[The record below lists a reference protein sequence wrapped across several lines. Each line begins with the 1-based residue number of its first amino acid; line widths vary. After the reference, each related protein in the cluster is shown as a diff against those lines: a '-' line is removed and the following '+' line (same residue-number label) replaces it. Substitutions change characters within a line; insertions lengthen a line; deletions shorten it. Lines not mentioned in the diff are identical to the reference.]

1 MSTDAQ
7 TRRAG
12 SVPGPAGG
20 PAQGADP
27 AGQLL
32 RRLTVLPAMLVLAW
46 LLVSLPL
53 LLLGVFRPL
62 PMLVLSVPLAAGL
75 VLAVLRWVPQA
86 SPPDPASLPD
96 PAGWAERARTP
107 WWVLIA
113 LVVIAAGFGADQF
126 IYHAQQII
134 IMRDPAS
141 YIQFGNWLAGH
152 GSLPIPAD
160 RAAFGPAH
168 QVLHFKSFAFYQ
180 VGGTVVPQFMAGLPM
195 LLAGGFW
202 AGGVSTAV
210 AMGALFGALGVL
222 AFGGLV
228 ARLAGPRW
236 APLAALVLALSLP
249 EQLTSRSTYS
259 EPVVQILFL
268 GGLCLIIDSLLARGR
283 GAQVAAALG
292 GLAVGMTLLVR
303 IDGAS
308 DVLPLI
314 PYIGLLLIGRRPQAV
329 PMLGGLVAG
338 GLYGVVDGLLLS
350 RPYLHTIKSSLVPL
364 ALVGIVVVLATV
376 AAVVVLRERGL
387 PEITG
392 SWLPNAAAALAFV
405 VTLGFIVRPYV
416 QTTHTAVTGA
426 TRQVIA
432 SFQRDNHLL
441 VDPTRTYYEISL
453 HGVFWYIGVPAVL
466 LGTLGAAVLAR
477 RCVRGR
483 APAWTLPLM
492 IFAWTIVTTLY
503 RPSITPDQPWA
514 SRRLVPAVLP
524 GFILLAVWALPW
536 LTGWLRRHDYDRV
549 FRAGVG
555 TVGVA
560 ALIIPAV
567 MTTYGLG
574 IKPGGPLGVRPT
586 STTVAFTRTYR
597 GEAAAIARLCT
608 AIPGNA
614 SVLIVDGSVADH
626 LSEVVR
632 GMCDVPVARLPRW
645 TPTPAQV
652 RDVVS
657 SIRQAG
663 RQPVLLAAKKS
674 ELTRY
679 GGSVREVMALR
690 IVQDGHTLT
699 TPPKTTWTVPFNV
712 WMTEPPR

>member
-1 MSTDAQ
+1 
-7 TRRAG
+7 
-12 SVPGPAGG
+12 
-20 PAQGADP
+20 
-27 AGQLL
+27 
-32 RRLTVLPAMLVLAW
+32 VLPAVLVLAW
-46 LLVSLPL
+46 LLAGLPL

-62 PMLVLSVPLAAGL
+62 PMLVVSVLLAVGL

-96 PAGWAERARTP
+96 PDGSAERARTP

-113 LVVIAAGFGADQF
+113 LIVIAAGFGADQF
-126 IYHAQQII
+126 IFHAQQII

-168 QVLHFKSFAFYQ
+168 QVLRFDSYAFYQ

-202 AGGVSTAV
+202 AGGVSTAA

-236 APLAALVLALSLP
+236 ALLAALVLALSMP
-249 EQLTSRSTYS
+249 EQVTSRSTYS
-259 EPVVQILFL
+259 EPVVQILFF
-268 GGLCLIIDSLLARGR
+268 GGLCLVIDSLTAQGR
-283 GAQVAAALG
+283 RAQVAAALG
-292 GLAVGMTLLVR
+292 GLALGITLLVR

-308 DVLPLI
+308 DMLAVV
-314 PYIGLLLIGRRPQAV
+314 PYLGLLLIGRRPQAV
-329 PMLGGLVAG
+329 PMLGGLVIG
-338 GLYGVVDGLLLS
+338 GLYGVVDGLVLS
-350 RPYLHTIKSSLVPL
+350 RPYLHSIKTSLVPL
-364 ALVGIVVVLATV
+364 VLVSILVVLATG

-387 PEITG
+387 PQITR

-405 VTLGFIVRPYV
+405 VTLAFIVRPYL
-416 QTTHTAVTGA
+416 QTSHAAATAT
-426 TRQVIA
+426 TRSVIA
-432 SFQRDNHLL
+432 SFQRDNHLP

-453 HGVFWYIGVPAVL
+453 HWVFWYIGVPAVL

-492 IFAWTIVTTLY
+492 VFAWTIVTTLY

-536 LTGWLRRHDYDRV
+536 LTGWLRRHGYDRV
-549 FRAGVG
+549 FRAGVS

-560 ALIIPAV
+560 ALVIPAV
-567 MTTYGLG
+567 LTTYGLG
-574 IKPGGPLGVRPT
+574 IKDGGKGGLRAAA
-586 STTVAFTRTYR
+586 TTVAFTRTYR
-597 GEAAAIARLCT
+597 GEIAAVARLCA

-614 SVLIVDGSVADH
+614 SVLIVTSSVADH
-626 LSEVVR
+626 LAEVVR
-632 GMCDVPVARLPRW
+632 GTCDVPVARLPTT
-645 TPTPAQV
+645 TPSPAQV

-657 SIRQAG
+657 GIRQAG
-663 RQPVLLAAKKS
+663 RQPVLLAATKS

-699 TPPKTTWTVPFNV
+699 TPPKTTWTISFDV

>member
-7 TRRAG
+7 TTRAG
-12 SVPGPAGG
+12 SAPGPAGG
-20 PAQGADP
+20 LAQATDP

-46 LLVSLPL
+46 LLASLPL

-62 PMLVLSVPLAAGL
+62 PMLVASVLLAAGL

-96 PAGWAERARTP
+96 PAASAERARTP

-113 LVVIAAGFGADQF
+113 LVAVAAGFGADQF

-168 QVLHFKSFAFYQ
+168 QVLHFQSYAFYQ
-180 VGGTVVPQFMAGLPM
+180 VGRTVVPQFMAGLPM

-268 GGLCLIIDSLLARGR
+268 GGLCLIIDSLSAQRR

-338 GLYGVVDGLLLS
+338 GLYGVLDGLLLS

-364 ALVGIVVVLATV
+364 ALVGIVVVLATA
-376 AAVVVLRERGL
+376 AAVVVLSERGL
-387 PEITG
+387 PKVTG
-392 SWLPNAAAALAFV
+392 SFLPNAAAAAACVMTLA
-405 VTLGFIVRPYV
+405 FIVRPYV
-416 QTTHTAVTGA
+416 QTTHAAATAA
-426 TRQVIA
+426 TRQVVA
-432 SFQRDNHLL
+432 SFQRDNHLP

-453 HGVFWYIGVPAVL
+453 HWVFWYIGVPAVL

-477 RCVRGR
+477 RCLRGR

-492 IFAWTIVTTLY
+492 TFAWTIVTTLY
-503 RPSITPDQPWA
+503 RPAITPDQPWA
-514 SRRLVPAVLP
+514 SRRWSP
-524 GFILLAVWALPW
+524 
-536 LTGWLRRHDYDRV
+536 RCC
-549 FRAGVG
+549 RASSCWRSG
-555 TVGVA
+555 
-560 ALIIPAV
+560 
-567 MTTYGLG
+567 
-574 IKPGGPLGVRPT
+574 RC
-586 STTVAFTRTYR
+586 R
-597 GEAAAIARLCT
+597 G
-608 AIPGNA
+608 
-614 SVLIVDGSVADH
+614 
-626 LSEVVR
+626 
-632 GMCDVPVARLPRW
+632 
-645 TPTPAQV
+645 
-652 RDVVS
+652 
-657 SIRQAG
+657 
-663 RQPVLLAAKKS
+663 
-674 ELTRY
+674 
-679 GGSVREVMALR
+679 
-690 IVQDGHTLT
+690 
-699 TPPKTTWTVPFNV
+699 
-712 WMTEPPR
+712 